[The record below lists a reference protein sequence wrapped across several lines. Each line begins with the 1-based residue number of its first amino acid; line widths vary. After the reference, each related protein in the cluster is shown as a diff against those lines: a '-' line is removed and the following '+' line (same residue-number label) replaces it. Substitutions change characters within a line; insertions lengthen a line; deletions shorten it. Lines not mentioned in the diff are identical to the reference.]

1 MRPAVEYRGRIVEDQ
16 EDWSC
21 HSFTPVRTA
30 MTRMTVI
37 RWCRVDGYMTDVIVN
52 LVNHGV
58 IRQFVSKDGYFFC
71 QCLSAVLSSVHVA
84 TWGQKRLLLL
94 CRWILIE
101 LIWHMAHTY
110 EADESSRLSH
120 LIHGKWT
127 DGNLS
132 LFLSVHLLPVRL
144 SSQNLS
150 LCFSH
155 AKQITRNTWTLSL
168 IWIVILSPYVTWRR
182 KNKRVVEYDMV
193 LREVR

>member
-21 HSFTPVRTA
+21 HSFRQPWRAWPSYDDAVLTA
-30 MTRMTVI
+30 IWQTSLLTV
-37 RWCRVDGYMTDVIVN
+37 
-52 LVNHGV
+52 GV
-58 IRQFVSKDGYFFC
+58 IRLFVSKDGYFFC
-71 QCLSAVLSSVHVA
+71 QCLSAVLSSDHVA
-84 TWGQKRLLLL
+84 TWGQKRLLL

-110 EADESSRLSH
+110 EADEGSRLSL